1 MFEPK
6 SRSETKIENG
16 KWLSFC
22 SKCTRLGENQKKTEK
37 YREKSVENKYIHGY
51 KSQAK
56 SICSMNIFLIVYA
69 SDF

>member
-1 MFEPK
+1 MPNGFRFAA
-6 SRSETKIENG
+6 SARDWVKI
-16 KWLSFC
+16 
-22 SKCTRLGENQKKTEK
+22 RKKTEK